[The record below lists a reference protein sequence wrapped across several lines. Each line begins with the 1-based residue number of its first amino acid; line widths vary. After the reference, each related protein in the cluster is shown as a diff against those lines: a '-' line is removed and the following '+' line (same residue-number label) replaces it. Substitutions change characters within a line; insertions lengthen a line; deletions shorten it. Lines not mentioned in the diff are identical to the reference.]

1 MGEMLDDGHT
11 LPPSVEIQQVYG
23 ASSKSIKV
31 SWRLTTSEVVS
42 IVDGKLIPFSIIEI
56 MHLWNYI
63 KLNIISGFYILYRSC
78 IGEPPGFTSITVLH
92 AAATSYV
99 VNR

>member
-42 IVDGKLIPFSIIEI
+42 IVDGKLFPFSII
-56 MHLWNYI
+56 
-63 KLNIISGFYILYRSC
+63 
-78 IGEPPGFTSITVLH
+78 
-92 AAATSYV
+92 
-99 VNR
+99 

>member
-11 LPPSVEIQQVYG
+11 LPPAVEIQQVYG

-42 IVDGKLIPFSIIEI
+42 IVDGKLFPFSI
-56 MHLWNYI
+56 
-63 KLNIISGFYILYRSC
+63 KSKTFKR
-78 IGEPPGFTSITVLH
+78 
-92 AAATSYV
+92 
-99 VNR
+99 